1 MFLEI
6 SAQVL
11 FKKYYSLDKKNIL
24 YIIVGVLLYSMS
36 GFFAF
41 KILDYGS
48 MGLINVVWHMLHFI
62 FLFIVGYL
70 VLGEKYTNEQLFAC
84 IMGLASI
91 YLLMTETM

>member
-1 MFLEI
+1 
-6 SAQVL
+6 
-11 FKKYYSLDKKNIL
+11 
-24 YIIVGVLLYSMS
+24 
-36 GFFAF
+36 
-41 KILDYGS
+41 
-48 MGLINVVWHMLHFI
+48 MLHFI